1 MTEDFILFKKV
12 KERPIRNCV
21 DLSKNMRGKRNG
33 FIFFTESFRIDFE
46 NKMYELSKIKEELD
60 KKDRV
65 IQKMAKMLNS
75 HDIDDDICGNFGKNK
90 YCSDFTNENLC
101 IDCIKEYF
109 YKKVEEEKNE

>member
-1 MTEDFILFKKV
+1 MSIEEAINRLRYIDMAY
-12 KERPIRNCV
+12 NCYNHYSKY
-21 DLSKNMRGKRNG
+21 DLDCIAMVLNNLE
-33 FIFFTESFRIDFE
+33 I
-46 NKMYELSKIKEELD
+46 
-60 KKDRV
+60 KDRV